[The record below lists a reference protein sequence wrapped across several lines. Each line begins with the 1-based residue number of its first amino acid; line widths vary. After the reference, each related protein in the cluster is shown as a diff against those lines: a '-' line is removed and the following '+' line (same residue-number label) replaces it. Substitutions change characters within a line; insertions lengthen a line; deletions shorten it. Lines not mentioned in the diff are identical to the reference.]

1 MPHAPGQ
8 CSDHNFGALVGHATS
23 GVTQG
28 MTDHGGAS
36 DARRM
41 EVA

>member
-1 MPHAPGQ
+1 MPHGPGQ
-8 CSDHNFGALVGHATS
+8 HNDHNFGALVGRATS

-28 MTDHGGAS
+28 MIDHGGAS